1 MGRPSASVIDM
12 SAKEVF
18 QFSFVGAE
26 VGKGLFYVDKCAG
39 QGRRGLSELTYVAL

>member
-1 MGRPSASVIDM
+1 M

-26 VGKGLFYVDKCAG
+26 VGKGRFYVEKCAG
-39 QGRRGLSELTYVAL
+39 QGRRGLPELTYVAL

>member
-1 MGRPSASVIDM
+1 MP
-12 SAKEVF
+12 AKEVF

-26 VGKGLFYVDKCAG
+26 VDEGLFYVDKRAG